1 MKVCDLKI
9 ICLFKLIITNLLGQI
24 GTTRFCS
31 SRDLGDKCDYIKRKG
46 DDRYHRSCVFTCSSY
61 ACNKGSQLL
70 KTNNLI
76 MALVLTLIIRIN
88 A

>member
-1 MKVCDLKI
+1 MKVCHLKI

-61 ACNKGSQLL
+61 GCNKGSQLL

-76 MALVLTLIIRIN
+76 MVLVLTLIIGIN